1 MGPVIIRYIYGS
13 WFKPSKASKYYLSSF
28 LLTKITGDEV
38 VEWNGRSLHGK
49 SVQDVY
55 EIISETRQ
63 EPQVELIVSRLI
75 AANRKAAQASW
86 RQSHSPTRLNQKGI
100 KA

>member
-1 MGPVIIRYIYGS
+1 MPE
-13 WFKPSKASKYYLSSF
+13 ASKMCNQTRLKTVIYDFF
-28 LLTKITGDEV
+28 LLIKIPGDEV

>member
-1 MGPVIIRYIYGS
+1 MGPENLPLYKSFQNVIQTSLQYGIY
-13 WFKPSKASKYYLSSF
+13 

>member
-1 MGPVIIRYIYGS
+1 M
-13 WFKPSKASKYYLSSF
+13 
-28 LLTKITGDEV
+28 
-38 VEWNGRSLHGK
+38 HGK

-100 KA
+100 KAKYKD